1 MDDRISRDVF
11 VWQTLRERIAAQYEM
26 DEADPSLI
34 DTLDGETSLNENLG
48 KVALSAKE
56 DGAHAEAIN
65 TMIADMQLRKAR
77 LERRAD
83 YKRKQIAWAMQ
94 ETGQNSII
102 LPAITLSMR
111 MSKPKL
117 EIDDARLSMDW
128 KKSKVTYSPDKE
140 LIQAAVDE
148 GNVPEGVTI
157 SNAQPVLTI
166 RSK

>member
-11 VWQTLRERIAAQYEM
+11 IWQTLRERLAVQHEM

-34 DTLDGETSLNENLG
+34 DTLDGETTLNENLG

-56 DGAHAEAIN
+56 DEAHAEAIKV
-65 TMIADMQLRKAR
+65 MIADMQTRKAR

-83 YKRKQIAWAMQ
+83 YKRHQIAWAMQ
-94 ETGQNSII
+94 ETAQPSIK
-102 LPAITLSMR
+102 LAYVTLSCHMG
-111 MSKPKL
+111 KPKMI
-117 EIDDARLSMDW
+117 IDEERLPMDF

-140 LIQAAVDE
+140 LIQDAIDR
-148 GNVPEGVTI
+148 GDVPEGVQI
-157 SNAQPVLTI
+157 DNAMPVLTV